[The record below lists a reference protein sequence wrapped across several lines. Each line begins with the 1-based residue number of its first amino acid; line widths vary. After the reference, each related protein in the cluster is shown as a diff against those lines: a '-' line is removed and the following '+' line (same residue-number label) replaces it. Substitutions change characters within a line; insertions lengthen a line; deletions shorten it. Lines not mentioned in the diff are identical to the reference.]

1 MRNPWVHDDVP
12 DDAGSGYDGPVRLLG
27 AFMWG
32 SLLLG
37 VGGFVLLSGA
47 GVVDLADGGSFG
59 EVVTGVVA
67 ALALALSIPI
77 LLKLLAI
84 SRALALLALLVTGA
98 SVGRFVVVREP
109 EQFQALLDAGDAI
122 AGNAGALGDLLDTVD
137 SMSPATGDGA
147 AAALVDGGAAAVFDT
162 AATAIVDTAAVAFVA
177 VPVA

>member
-12 DDAGSGYDGPVRLLG
+12 DDTGNGYDGPVRLLA

-32 SLLLG
+32 SLALL

-47 GVVDLADGGSFG
+47 GVVDLADGGSLG

-67 ALALALSIPI
+67 ALALALALPL

-84 SRALALLALLVTGA
+84 SRALALLAFLATGA
-98 SVGRFVVVREP
+98 TVGRFVLAREP
-109 EQFQALLDAGDAI
+109 ERFRALLDARDQLVE
-122 AGNAGALGDLLDTVD
+122 NADSLGGLFDFVD
-137 SMSPATGDGA
+137 SMSPAVVDGA
-147 AAALVDGGAAAVFDT
+147 TTGIDIVT
-162 AATAIVDTAAVAFVA
+162 AATVA

>member
-12 DDAGSGYDGPVRLLG
+12 DDARKGYGGPVRLLA

-32 SLLLG
+32 TLVLG
-37 VGGFVLLSGA
+37 VGGFVLLSGS

-67 ALALALSIPI
+67 ALALALSVPI

-84 SRALALLALLVTGA
+84 SRALALFALLATGA
-98 SVGRFVVVREP
+98 SVARFVVARAPAGFE
-109 EQFQALLDAGDAI
+109 ALVDALDGLAENG
-122 AGNAGALGDLLDTVD
+122 GALGDLFDAVD
-137 SMSPATGDGA
+137 SMPPAMPDAAAAAPLDGA
-147 AAALVDGGAAAVFDT
+147 AVALIDAAA
-162 AATAIVDTAAVAFVA
+162 AAIAA

>member
-12 DDAGSGYDGPVRLLG
+12 DNAGAGYDGPVRLLA
-27 AFMWG
+27 AFIWG
-32 SLLLG
+32 SLVLG

-84 SRALALLALLVTGA
+84 SRMLALLALLVTGA

-109 EQFQALLDAGDAI
+109 EQFQALLDARDSL
-122 AGNAGALGDLLDTVD
+122 AGNAGALGDLLDAVD
-137 SMSPATGDGA
+137 SMTPATIDGA
-147 AAALVDGGAAAVFDT
+147 TAVIIDGVAAALVAL
-162 AATAIVDTAAVAFVA
+162 
-177 VPVA
+177 PVA

>member
-12 DDAGSGYDGPVRLLG
+12 DDTGNGYDGPVRLLA

-32 SLLLG
+32 SLALL

-47 GVVDLADGGSFG
+47 GVVDLADGGSLG

-67 ALALALSIPI
+67 ALALALALPL

-84 SRALALLALLVTGA
+84 SRALALLAFLATGA
-98 SVGRFVVVREP
+98 TVGRFVLAREP
-109 EQFQALLDAGDAI
+109 ERFRALLDARDQLVE
-122 AGNAGALGDLLDTVD
+122 NADSLGGLFDFVD
-137 SMSPATGDGA
+137 SMSPAVVDGA
-147 AAALVDGGAAAVFDT
+147 TAGIDVVTAAA
-162 AATAIVDTAAVAFVA
+162 VA

>member
-12 DDAGSGYDGPVRLLG
+12 DDAGSGYDGPVRLLA

-84 SRALALLALLVTGA
+84 SRALGLLALLVTGA
-98 SVGRFVVVREP
+98 SVGRFVVAREP
-109 EQFQALLDAGDAI
+109 ERFRALLDARDGL
-122 AGNAGALGDLLDTVD
+122 AGNAGALGDLLDAVD
-137 SMSPATGDGA
+137 SMSPAMLDWAATVIVDGATAAMLDGA
-147 AAALVDGGAAAVFDT
+147 AAV
-162 AATAIVDTAAVAFVA
+162 IVV